1 MMETSALLRLAGHVI
16 ASLVAGGLV
25 LVAYRWIRRRS
36 AVLGAIVATAILV
49 RAALGLILFWS
60 SYLTLPLLDSLQTAG
75 GFWQIALDAEG
86 YYQYATAAAEIGRF
100 YPFNYGVPAPFYVNT
115 LALWMMAVGV
125 SPASAV
131 FLNLCLYV
139 VFVVLIVR
147 AFAPANDW
155 RRDLPCIVG
164 VTAYSFSPVMLFN
177 ASQSLKDEL
186 SGVVVVSAGLGVL
199 LLRRLWQGS
208 TDRRSLGLAGGLL
221 VTVAIFG
228 AAGMRWYHACIMWGA
243 LAVTLAFCAVH
254 GRRIAL
260 PQYLAGSAAV
270 LVLGW
275 VAFWAGA
282 GPYYYLIAP
291 DLVQV
296 WEVPAELLN
305 FTKMARVGFLTSGGN
320 SNIVVPL
327 RDNAV
332 AGLEQAKALQAAQHA
347 GAVYKTRDYLL
358 RADQRRA
365 ERAERERAEAL
376 LADQR
381 RAERERAE
389 RERAEA
395 LLAEQ
400 RRLEAMRRAALL
412 AAAQREAAEGIRA
425 QRRDRGAAT
434 ADTSVPEAPAA
445 HEPQA
450 VSKVQATAAPR
461 LPRAPGEIAPEFR
474 AVPTNLKEHL
484 VTAATGVAIVFVPL
498 SIIRAVAQVPF
509 SGGRGLLALID
520 LDTVYM
526 DVATVL
532 VLVLL
537 WKRRKSIGNR
547 LPFVVFGLVLSATT
561 ALLLGYVV
569 TNFGTLWRMRPL
581 IEVPLWVLI
590 VALSARVDEPRPA
603 AVAVDVIAT

>member
-1 MMETSALLRLAGHVI
+1 MMESPAMLGVAGHFI

-36 AVLGAIVATAILV
+36 PVLGAIVATAILV
-49 RAALGLILFWS
+49 RATLGLILFWS

-75 GFWQIALDAEG
+75 GFWQVALDAEG
-86 YYQYATAAAEIGRF
+86 YYQYATAAAETGIL
-100 YPFNYGVPAPFYVNT
+100 YKFNHGVPAPFYVNT
-115 LALWMMAVGV
+115 LTLWMMAVGV
-125 SPASAV
+125 SPASAM
-131 FLNLCLYV
+131 FLNLCLYI
-139 VFVVLIVR
+139 VFVLVIVR
-147 AFAPANDW
+147 AFAPVNDW

-177 ASQSLKDEL
+177 ASQPLKDEL
-186 SGVVVVSAGLGVL
+186 SGVVVVSGCLGML
-199 LLRRLWQGS
+199 LLRRLGQGS
-208 TDRRSLGLAGGLL
+208 TDRRSLGVAGGLL
-221 VTVAIFG
+221 VTAAIFG

-243 LAVTLAFCAVH
+243 LAVTLGFCAVH

-260 PQYLAGSAAV
+260 PKYLSGSAAV

-305 FTKMARVGFLTSGGN
+305 FTKIARVGFLTSGGN

-327 RDNAV
+327 RENAA
-332 AGLEQAKALQAAQHA
+332 AGLEQAKALVAAQQA
-347 GAVYKTRDYLL
+347 GAAYKTRDYLQ
-358 RADQRRA
+358 RADQMRA
-365 ERAERERAEAL
+365 ERERAERERAEAL
-376 LADQR
+376 AEQM

-400 RRLEAMRRAALL
+400 RRLEAIRRAALF
-412 AAAQREAAEGIRA
+412 AAAQRKAAEGIRA
-425 QRRDRGAAT
+425 QRRDRGGASAAT
-434 ADTSVPEAPAA
+434 SAPETQAAPEQAA
-445 HEPQA
+445 PKA
-450 VSKVQATAAPR
+450 QATPAPR

-498 SIIRAVAQVPF
+498 SIIRAVADVPF
-509 SGGRGLLALID
+509 AGGRGLLALID

-526 DVATVL
+526 DIATVL

-581 IEVPLWVLI
+581 IEVPLWVLV
-590 VALSARVDEPRPA
+590 VALSARADEPRPA
-603 AVAVDVIAT
+603 AVAAEAVAT